1 MRTPRRRSREF
12 VLQALYQLILNP
24 EYLAQELLRNIKET
38 DAFLNALQDKK
49 PKVDENFFDTLFL
62 GIYPMI
68 DTYEIEL
75 TPYLDRSWDGVN
87 AVEKAILLI
96 ACHELKTLPETPFPV
111 IINESIELAK
121 GYAKEDSYKFI
132 NGVLDRLSVVL
143 RHHDNP

>member
-24 EYLAQELLRNIKET
+24 EYSAQELSKNIKET
-38 DAFLNALQDKK
+38 ETFLNASQEKK

-68 DTYEIEL
+68 ETYQIEL
-75 TPYLDRSWDGVN
+75 TPYLDRSWEEVN
-87 AVEKAILLI
+87 AIEKAILLI
-96 ACHELKTLPETPFPV
+96 ACHELKTSPETPFPV
-111 IINESIELAK
+111 IINESVELAK

-132 NGVLDRLSVVL
+132 NGVLDRLSIAL
-143 RHHDNP
+143 RPYDNP